1 MAGSIRRADQPPG
14 LDLDLDALRD
24 AACLANRELA
34 RLGLVFLAFGNA
46 SVIDRATDRV
56 AIKPSGA
63 SCADLEPGAVVVL
76 SLRTGEPSGSM
87 ARPSSDTPTHLELYR
102 RFPGIG
108 AIVHTHSPYA
118 TAWAQARQE
127 IPALGTTHADHFRG
141 PVPVTRDL
149 TSVELETEY
158 EANTGR
164 VIVDRFVSQGLDPLE
179 VPAVLVAA
187 HGPFAWGASSDAAV
201 ANAAALETVATIA
214 TYQAAL
220 GPLEMVESGLLDRH
234 FNRKH
239 GPAAYYGQPTGVETD
254 R

>member
-1 MAGSIRRADQPPG
+1 MDIG
-14 LDLDLDALRD
+14 ALRD

-46 SVIDRATDRV
+46 SVVDRATDRV

-63 SCADLEPGAVVVL
+63 ICADLEPDDLVVL
-76 SLRTGEPSGSM
+76 SLTTGEPSSSA

-102 RFPGIG
+102 RFPGI
-108 AIVHTHSPYA
+108 ASIVHTHSPYA
-118 TAWAQARQE
+118 TAWAQARRE

-149 TSVELETEY
+149 TPVEVDTEY
-158 EANTGR
+158 ETHTGR
-164 VIVDRFVSQGLDPLE
+164 VIVDRFVDHGLDPLE

-187 HGPFAWGASSDAAV
+187 HGPFAWGASPEAALDH
-201 ANAAALETVATIA
+201 AAALEAVATIA

-220 GPLEMVESGLLDRH
+220 GPLETLDPGLLDRH
-234 FNRKH
+234 FDRKH
-239 GPAAYYGQPTGVETD
+239 GPAAYYGQPARIGAD